1 MGFAALRHKF
11 EVTGN
16 KLRYSRQFIRRE
28 VLLPAGPA
36 EELRKMQGII
46 GADQNAA
53 VVLNATHERFRGGY
67 RNQFSCRRSSMRENS
82 RSWSLT
88 RV

>member
-28 VLLPAGPA
+28 VLLPAERA
-36 EELRKMQGII
+36 EKIGRCRELSAPNRMPPW
-46 GADQNAA
+46 
-53 VVLNATHERFRGGY
+53 
-67 RNQFSCRRSSMRENS
+67 C
-82 RSWSLT
+82 
-88 RV
+88 